1 VTIIILQEKGG
12 GKHEKISIK
21 FYYFLTLCFNV
32 YGQAR
37 YDQDLSTTS
46 DVLFNMVKQGS
57 TYHASGGFDNE
68 SETVTVTTVD
78 VCTQ

>member
-1 VTIIILQEKGG
+1 MKKYLLSFII
-12 GKHEKISIK
+12 
-21 FYYFLTLCFNV
+21 FLTLCFNV